1 MKKTLYLFIIV
12 TIVFINSCKEEPLE
26 EATPPSN
33 LIVNVT
39 IDDENLGLISL
50 NAQADRANFYSWT
63 FDDGSETIYEEAT
76 DGLFTYE
83 FSTNGTYSIMVRAH
97 AAADSYI
104 QDEELV
110 EIVLP
115 LPGNEGDAP
124 VSGYTTPKS
133 YSGYELVWQDEFSGN
148 ELNVDDWNFEIG
160 AGNNG
165 WGNNELQYYRSEN
178 VSVSDGMLTIEAKA
192 EFFNGNNYTSSRIT
206 TQDKESFKYGRIDI
220 RAALPYGQGLWPAL
234 WMLGDDISSVGW
246 PKCGEIDIM
255 ELAGGSAPGKGDDV
269 VLGTIHWDNNGS
281 YANYGDKTQ
290 LSSGTFADQFHV
302 FSIIWNE
309 QSISWYLDDNKFNE
323 VDIAANGL
331 EEFHQ
336 SFFFIFNV
344 AVGGDFSGSPDA
356 STDFPQ
362 KMFVDYVRVFQER

>member
-1 MKKTLYLFIIV
+1 MKKNFYLLILV
-12 TIVFINSCKEEPLE
+12 STVFTNSCKEEPAE

-33 LIVNVT
+33 LIVDVT
-39 IDDENLGLISL
+39 INDENLGLISL

-63 FDDGSETIYEEAT
+63 FDDGSETIYEEET

-83 FSTNGTYSIMVRAH
+83 FRTSGTYSIMVRAH

-115 LPGNEGDAP
+115 IPGNEGEAP
-124 VSGYTTPKS
+124 VSGYTTPTS
-133 YSGYELVWQDEFSGN
+133 YSGYELVWQDEFSGK
-148 ELNVDDWNFEIG
+148 ELNADDWNLEIG

-178 VSVSDGMLTIEAKA
+178 VSVSNGMLTIEAKA
-192 EFFNGNNYTSSRIT
+192 EFFNSNNYTSSRIT

-234 WMLGDDISSVGW
+234 WMLGNDISSVGW
-246 PKCGEIDIM
+246 PNCGEIDIM
-255 ELAGGSAPGKGDDV
+255 ELAGGSASGKGDDV
-269 VLGTIHWDNNGS
+269 ILGTIHWDNNGS

-309 QSISWYLDDNKFNE
+309 QSVTWYLDDTKFNE

-336 SFFFIFNV
+336 SFFLIFNV

-356 STDFPQ
+356 TTYFPQ
-362 KMFVDYVRVFQER
+362 KMFVDYVRVFQEQ